1 VRLIGVASLTDALLV
16 PKGQAAPSRP
26 VPPPK
31 REAARDDTRPRVQ
44 LRLDQARHRRLRIA
58 AAHFR
63 QSLQAVMMTALDHYL
78 DRIVP
83 SVIDARCECLCG
95 GGGRAGD
102 DTVVPFVP
110 HAP

>member
-16 PKGQAAPSRP
+16 PKGEAAPSRP
-26 VPPPK
+26 LPPPK
-31 REAARDDTRPRVQ
+31 RTGTLDDARPRVQ
-44 LRLDQARHRRLRIA
+44 VRLDQARHRRLRIA

-63 QSLQAVMMTALDHYL
+63 QSVQAVMMTALDHYL

-83 SVIDARCECLCG
+83 SVIDAHCECLC